1 MSFWHD
7 GFRGNRLRVSSVL
20 FGILFGVLLGA
31 GAGTAF
37 AQTSPGTIRG
47 TVTLAQ
53 NGDPLHKAVVV
64 IVQLGR
70 TLETGDQGQ
79 YEFGQVPS
87 GTYDVAVS
95 APALAGDRQS
105 VQVTA
110 GSVATAD
117 FQMRVASLREQITV
131 TASGREELPTESF
144 QSTSVLDSVQLVENN
159 KSALGEVLEGQ
170 PGVAKR
176 SFGPGNSRPVIRG
189 FDGDRVAIVKD
200 GMSTGTLSSQSGDH
214 GETLD
219 TLNLERL
226 EVVKGP
232 ATLLYGSNA
241 IGGVVNAITLR
252 NEVHEHPHPGVSGYL
267 TGLGGSANAMGGG
280 AAGLQFGAGNW
291 LLWGDVG
298 GQRTSDYNT
307 PIGEIFNSST
317 HGANGSGGFGRYTAK
332 NFANFSF
339 GAEDSVYF
347 IPPTEDEV
355 VHLALRRYNPRFTG
369 GFHNLDSP
377 IEGFRLTLDYSDY
390 HHEELSDLNEPE
402 TVFDNN
408 VFSYRG
414 VFDQRKTGALT
425 GSFGFSGLHRDYQ
438 TLGEE
443 AIAPPLKQNNIAFFT
458 LQAVSLERV
467 RFQFGA
473 RVDHTA
479 YTLGVP
485 QTPLLADR
493 SFTGFSGAAGINVPL
508 WMGGAFVANYTHSYR
523 APAFEELYNNGPHP
537 GNATF
542 EIGDTNLTRE
552 RTDGVDFSLKQQSG
566 RVRAEANL
574 FYYRIDDF
582 VFLAPD
588 GNITDGLIEAEY
600 LQAGSR
606 FLGGE
611 ANLDVSVNDYFSLNA
626 GLDIVNAELT
636 SSVTSPSTGVVTPS
650 GTPLPRI
657 PPLRGRIG
665 FDFRYRGFSLRPEA
679 VFADA
684 QDQLFVT
691 ESRTA
696 GSSVFNLNASYTI
709 AQQHA
714 VQVFSLSAFNLGDRL
729 YRNHLSFIKDIAPE
743 IGRGVRVAY
752 TVRFF

>member
-1 MSFWHD
+1 
-7 GFRGNRLRVSSVL
+7 L
-20 FGILFGVLLGA
+20 VLLGVLFCWP
-31 GAGTAF
+31 AGTAF
-37 AQTSPGTIRG
+37 GQAPSGTVRG

-70 TLETGDQGQ
+70 TMETDDNGEYQFD
-79 YEFGQVPS
+79 QVPA
-87 GTYDVAVS
+87 GTYDVAAS
-95 APALAGDRQS
+95 SPALTADRQI

-110 GSVATAD
+110 GGVAMAD
-117 FQMRVASLREQITV
+117 FRMRVASLREQITV
-131 TASGREELPTESF
+131 TAAGREELPTESF
-144 QSTSVLDSVQLVENN
+144 QSTSTLDSVQLVEDN
-159 KSALGEVLEGQ
+159 KASLGEVLEGQ

-189 FDGDRVAIVKD
+189 FDGDRIAIMKD
-200 GMSTGTLSSQSGDH
+200 GMPTGTLSSQSGDH
-214 GETLD
+214 GETLN
-219 TLNLERL
+219 TLNLDRL

-232 ATLLYGSNA
+232 ETLLYGSNA
-241 IGGVVNAITLR
+241 IGGVVNAITPR
-252 NEVHEHPHPGVSGYL
+252 NETHEHPHPGISGYL
-267 TGLGGSANAMGGG
+267 TGMGGSANNLGGG

-317 HGANGSGGFGRYTAK
+317 HSVNGGGGFGRYAAK
-332 NFANFSF
+332 NFFSF
-339 GAEDSVYF
+339 SFVTEDSVYF
-347 IPPTEDEV
+347 IPPVEDEV

-369 GFHNLDSP
+369 GFQNLDSP

-390 HHEELSDLNEPE
+390 HHEELDDLNVPG
-402 TVFDNN
+402 TIFDNN

-414 VFDQRKTGALT
+414 MFDQRRTGRLT
-425 GSFGFSGLHRDYQ
+425 GSFGFSGLHRDY
-438 TLGEE
+438 TTVGEE
-443 AIAPPLKQNNIAFFT
+443 ALAPPLDQNNFAFFT
-458 LQAVSLERV
+458 LQTVSLERF
-467 RFQFGA
+467 RLQFGA

-479 YTLGVP
+479 YTLAEP
-485 QTPLLADR
+485 QAGLVDR

-523 APAFEELYNNGPHP
+523 APALEELYNNGPHP
-537 GNATF
+537 GNQTF
-542 EIGDTNLTRE
+542 EVGNTDLTRE
-552 RTDGVDFSLKQQSG
+552 RSDGIDLSLKQQSG
-566 RVRAEANL
+566 RVRAEANF
-574 FYYRIDDF
+574 FYYHIDDF
-582 VFLAPD
+582 VFLAPT
-588 GNITDGLIEAEY
+588 GNITDELIEAEY

-611 ANLDVSVNDYFSLNA
+611 ANVDVSVNDYFGLNA
-626 GLDIVNAELT
+626 GLDIVRAELT

-657 PPLRGRIG
+657 PPLRGRVG
-665 FDFRYRGFSLRPEA
+665 FDFHYRGFSLRPEA
-679 VFADA
+679 VFSDA
-684 QDQLFVT
+684 QDELFVT

-709 AQQHA
+709 ARQHA
-714 VQVFSLSAFNLGDRL
+714 VQVFSVSAFNLGDRL

>member
-1 MSFWHD
+1 MSFLLD
-7 GFRGNRLRVSSVL
+7 RVRSKRSAVALLL
-20 FGILFGVLLGA
+20 FVMLLCFT
-31 GAGTAF
+31 AGTSR
-37 AQTSPGTIRG
+37 AQAPSGTVRG

-53 NGDPLHKAVVV
+53 NGNPLHKAAVV

-70 TLETGDQGQ
+70 TVETDDQGRYQ
-79 YEFGQVPS
+79 FDQVPD
-87 GTYDVAVS
+87 GTYDVAASVPALTAGRQTVQVS
-95 APALAGDRQS
+95 AGSAAL
-105 VQVTA
+105 
-110 GSVATAD
+110 AD
-117 FQMRVASLREQITV
+117 FQMRLASIREQITV
-131 TASGREELPTESF
+131 TASGSEELPTESF
-144 QSTSVLDSVQLVENN
+144 QSTSVLDSVQLVENS
-159 KSALGEVLEGQ
+159 KAALGEVLEGQ

-214 GETLD
+214 GETMD
-219 TLNLERL
+219 TLNLERI

-252 NEVHEHPHPGVSGYL
+252 NEAHEHPHPGVSGYL

-280 AAGLQFGAGNW
+280 AAGLQFGARNW

-317 HGANGSGGFGRYTAK
+317 HGVNGSGGFGRYTAR
-332 NFANFSF
+332 NFFNFSF

-347 IPPTEDEV
+347 IPPTEAEV

-402 TVFDNN
+402 TIFDNN
-408 VFSYRG
+408 VFSWRS
-414 VFDQRKTGALT
+414 VFDQRKTGPLT

-438 TLGEE
+438 TLGAE
-443 AIAPPLKQNNIAFFT
+443 AIAPPLDQNNVAFFT
-458 LQAVSLERV
+458 LQTISLERV

-473 RVDHTA
+473 RMDHTA
-479 YTLGVP
+479 YTLGVT
-485 QTPLLADR
+485 QAPLVDR

-508 WMGGAFVANYTHSYR
+508 WMGGSFVANYTHSYR

-542 EIGDTNLTRE
+542 EIGDTNLKRE
-552 RTDGVDFSLKQQSG
+552 RTDGIDFSLKQQSG

-574 FYYRIDDF
+574 FYYHIDDF

-611 ANLDVSVNDYFSLNA
+611 ANLDVSVNDYFGLNA
-626 GLDIVNAELT
+626 GLDIVRAELR
-636 SSVTSPSTGVVTPS
+636 SEVTSPSTGVITPS
-650 GTPLPRI
+650 STPLPRI
-657 PPLRGRIG
+657 PPLRGRVG
-665 FDFRYRGFSLRPEA
+665 LDFRYKGFSLRPEG
-679 VFADA
+679 VFSDA

-691 ESRTA
+691 ETRTSGA
-696 GSSVFNLNASYTI
+696 AVFNLNASYTI

>member
-1 MSFWHD
+1 MSFLQS
-7 GFRGNRLRVSSVL
+7 GFRGKCMIVSL
-20 FGILFGVLLGA
+20 LLFGVLFGFM
-31 GAGTAF
+31 AGTAF
-37 AQTSPGTIRG
+37 AQTSSGTVRG
-47 TVTLAQ
+47 TVTLAE

-70 TLETGDQGQ
+70 TMETDDQGQ
-79 YEFGQVPS
+79 YQFDQVPS

-95 APALAGDRQS
+95 APALAGDRQT

-110 GSVATAD
+110 GSTTMAD
-117 FQMRVASLREQITV
+117 FQMRIASIREQVTV

-144 QSTSVLDSVQLVENN
+144 QSTSTLDSIQLAENS

-252 NEVHEHPHPGVSGYL
+252 NESHDHPHPGVSGYL

-298 GQRTSDYNT
+298 GQRTDDYHT
-307 PIGEIFNSST
+307 PIGQIFNSWT
-317 HGANGSGGFGRYTAK
+317 HGVNGSAGFGRYTSK

-339 GAEDSVYF
+339 GAEDSVYA
-347 IPPTEDEV
+347 IPPVDEV

-369 GFHNLDSP
+369 GFQNLDSP

-390 HHEELSDLNEPE
+390 HHEELDDLNVPG
-402 TVFDNN
+402 TIFDNN

-414 VFDQRKTGALT
+414 VFDQRKAGPLT
-425 GSFGFSGLHRDYQ
+425 GSFGFSGLHRDFQ
-438 TLGEE
+438 TLGAE
-443 AIAPPLKQNNIAFFT
+443 AIAPPLDQTNIAFFT
-458 LQAVSLERV
+458 LQTIDLEHV

-479 YTLGVP
+479 YALGVP
-485 QTPLLADR
+485 QTPLLQDR
-493 SFTGFSGAAGINVPL
+493 SFTGFSGAAGINIPL

-523 APAFEELYNNGPHP
+523 APALEELYNNGPHP

-542 EIGDTNLTRE
+542 EIGDTNLNRE
-552 RTDGVDFSLKQQSG
+552 RTDGIDLSLKQQSG
-566 RVRAEANL
+566 KVRGEANL
-574 FYYRIDDF
+574 FYYHIDDF

-588 GNITDGLIEAEY
+588 GNITDGLFEAEY

-611 ANLDVSVNDYFSLNA
+611 ANLDVSVNDYLGLNA

-657 PPLRGRIG
+657 PPLRGRLG
-665 FDFRYRGFSLRPEA
+665 VDLHYKGFSLRPEG
-679 VFADA
+679 VFSDA
-684 QDQLFVT
+684 QDQLFVNET
-691 ESRTA
+691 RTSGA
-696 GSSVFNLNASYTI
+696 AVFNLNASYTR

-714 VQVFSLSAFNLGDRL
+714 VQVFSVSAFNLGDRL